1 MSCFDCNRV
10 ANGIRDGDCSFCC
23 CRQRTRHHDAV
34 RRQQQAGVFSRQ
46 LCVGAGKLLDRG
58 GRQCAFN
65 ELAGGFRVDLGDRG
79 LFDQRF

>member
-1 MSCFDCNRV
+1 M
-10 ANGIRDGDCSFCC
+10 
-23 CRQRTRHHDAV
+23 
-34 RRQQQAGVFSRQ
+34 FSRQ

-65 ELAGGFRVDLGDRG
+65 ELAGGFRVDRGDRG